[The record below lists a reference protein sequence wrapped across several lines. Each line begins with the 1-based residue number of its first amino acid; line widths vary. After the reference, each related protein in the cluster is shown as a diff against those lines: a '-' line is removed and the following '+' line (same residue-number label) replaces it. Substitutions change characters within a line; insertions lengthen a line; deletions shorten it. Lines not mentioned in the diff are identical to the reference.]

1 MRLFVSAADASGDL
15 HAAAVIEALRQQAP
29 DTSVFGLGGDALE
42 LAGLEPVVRQSEL
55 AIAGLVEVLP
65 SAPRILRAYVALRRA
80 LRRRGPD
87 LALLVDSPDLNLPL
101 ASVARRSRIPVLYY
115 IAPQVWAW
123 RRGRLRK
130 LRRRVDHM
138 GVIFRFEEQLFRAAG
153 VPATFLGH
161 PLVDRMAEVRARLQP
176 GEVAAELGLEA
187 GRPVLGLL
195 PGSRR
200 NELGANLPRMLEA
213 ARLLRQAMP
222 ELQVRLLLAPTL
234 ADEPLELP
242 GFVHA
247 VRGRTHAAMAISTA
261 LIVAPGTVTVEAA
274 LLGVPFVVMHR
285 TNAVSFEL
293 ARRVVRVPSS
303 CMVNLLAGEGVVPEF
318 LQAHARPAAVAA
330 AVVELLG
337 DTEARGRMLGD
348 LARVSQGLG
357 QPDGRAAKRA
367 AELILEVVKA

>member
-15 HAAAVIEALRQQAP
+15 HAAAVIEALRQRVPNA
-29 DTSVFGLGGDALE
+29 SVFGLGGDALE

-65 SAPRILRAYVALRRA
+65 SLPRIVRAYAALRRA

-87 LALLVDSPDLNLPL
+87 LALLGDSPDLNLPL

-176 GEVAAELGLEA
+176 RELAAELGLEA

-213 ARLLRQAMP
+213 ARLLRQAIP

-234 ADEPLELP
+234 ADEPLDLP
-242 GFVHA
+242 GFVQA
-247 VRGRTHAAMAISTA
+247 VRGRTHAAMALSTA
-261 LIVAPGTVTVEAA
+261 LIAAPGTVTVEAA

-285 TNAVSFEL
+285 THAATFEI

-303 CMVNLLAGEGVVPEF
+303 CMVNLLAGEGVIPEF
-318 LQAHARPAAVAA
+318 LQAHARPAAVVA
-330 AVVELLG
+330 AVAELLG

-348 LARVSQGLG
+348 LARVSEGLG
-357 QPDGRAAKRA
+357 RPDGTAAKRA
-367 AELILEVVKA
+367 AELMLEVAKG